1 MLAIRAI
8 ALLVV
13 MLSVADGACDD
24 EVAPVR
30 VALPSEAL
38 RSELQLSPLY
48 CKCVML
54 RSFPIVGSEKVS
66 DYAMLEAAYLVEAM
80 LAERPE
86 LLDALARNKVRLAV
100 MSAGELTTDVPEHS
114 DLKPATYWNRRARG
128 LGPTPQ
134 RPAVSC
140 AEENLLCYDGDPYKG
155 ENIMIHE
162 FAHAVHLMGVNS
174 VDATFDDRLAAAY
187 KNAMAAGR
195 WKGTYGTTNKEEYF
209 AEGVQSWFHCNRC
222 GTHEHN
228 DVGTRAEVK
237 AYDPELARLIGE
249 VFGDRPWV
257 YATPQSRSTAAHL
270 AGLDRTKAPRFSWPK
285 DLPELPNRERPKAEA
300 DSNK

>member
-1 MLAIRAI
+1 M
-8 ALLVV
+8 
-13 MLSVADGACDD
+13 
-24 EVAPVR
+24 
-30 VALPSEAL
+30 
-38 RSELQLSPLY
+38 
-48 CKCVML
+48 
-54 RSFPIVGSEKVS
+54 
-66 DYAMLEAAYLVEAM
+66 
-80 LAERPE
+80 
-86 LLDALARNKVRLAV
+86 
-100 MSAGELTTDVPEHS
+100 
-114 DLKPATYWNRRARG
+114 
-128 LGPTPQ
+128 
-134 RPAVSC
+134 SC
-140 AEENLLCYDGDPYKG
+140 AEENLLCYDGDPYQG

-237 AYDPELARLIGE
+237 AYDPELARLIAE

-257 YATPQSRSTAAHL
+257 YATPQSRPRWRTWPGSIARTAPIQL
-270 AGLDRTKAPRFSWPK
+270 AEGSSRIAKPRAAETVPPRTAIRGVFGWSDNRPNEPRS
-285 DLPELPNRERPKAEA
+285 LARR
-300 DSNK
+300 SSG

>member
-1 MLAIRAI
+1 MLEVWRMAF
-8 ALLVV
+8 LMVGV
-13 MLSVADGACDD
+13 CFVAAVRGD
-24 EVAPVR
+24 EAAPAR
-30 VALPSEAL
+30 VAEPSEAL
-38 RSELQLSPLY
+38 RDELQLSPAY
-48 CKCVML
+48 HKCVML
-54 RSFPIVGSEKVS
+54 RSFPIVGSDKVS
-66 DYAMLEAAYLVEAM
+66 DFAMLEAAFLVEAM

-100 MSAGELTTDVPEHS
+100 MATGELTTDVPEHS
-114 DLKPATYWNRRARG
+114 DLKPATYWNKRARG

-140 AEENLLCYDGDPYKG
+140 AEENLLCHEGDPYKG
-155 ENIMIHE
+155 ENILIHE

-174 VDATFDDRLAAAY
+174 VDPTFDARLAAVY
-187 KNAMAAGR
+187 KNAMTAGR
-195 WKGTYGTTNKEEYF
+195 WKGTYGATNKEEYF
-209 AEGVQSWFHCNRC
+209 AEGVQSWFECNRC

-257 YATPQSRSTAAHL
+257 YATPQSRPAPAHL
-270 AGLDRTKAPRFSWPK
+270 AGLDRTKAPRFAWPK
-285 DLPELPNRERPKAEA
+285 ELLEAQKRERPKD
-300 DSNK
+300 DSK